1 MSYSEYVNCMFLVPI
16 SVYFVWLIF
25 YGFLNFVWAAE
36 KIKKKNYDNLYFYF
50 RTKDG
55 ATRFLDFAG

>member
-1 MSYSEYVNCMFLVPI
+1 MFLVPI
-16 SVYFVWLIF
+16 FVYFVWLIF